1 MHDTVTI
8 GNFRL
13 KEKPKMRD
21 TVTIGNFRLK
31 EKPKM
36 RGDAVVTVL

>member
-1 MHDTVTI
+1 MRDKVTI

-21 TVTIGNFRLK
+21 IVTIGNFRLK

-36 RGDAVVTVL
+36 RGDAVVTV